1 MLVSAI
7 MVHERVQCWYRPS
20 WLRKGSSVGIGHHG
34 SGKGPV
40 LVSAIMAQERV
51 QCRYRPSWFMKGSSV
66 GIGHHDSGKG
76 PV

>member
-7 MVHERVQCWYRPS
+7 MAQERVQCRYRPS

-51 QCRYRPSWFMKGSSV
+51 QCRYRPSWFMNGSSV
-66 GIGHHDSGKG
+66 GIGHHGSRKG

>member
-1 MLVSAI
+1 M
-7 MVHERVQCWYRPS
+7 
-20 WLRKGSSVGIGHHG
+20 SVGIGHHG

-51 QCRYRPSWFMKGSSV
+51 QCRYRPSWLRKGSSI
-66 GIGHHDSGKG
+66 GIGHHGSGKG